1 MIGRGGVR
9 RGLLGSVKLEQKME
23 SQILTT
29 MNSEAMTVEGLDSLV
44 TLVEHVCA
52 LPAVATL
59 DWCDRAASS
68 FANEIKGSTAV
79 VLLATVRE
87 DGTIRE
93 IESIGA
99 GKHGAGNEPELIDIR
114 ARVERLS
121 TLGFG
126 ISNLAGGKP
135 QVGLVSPAQGE
146 PRSEL
151 EQLFVNSGSG
161 VAAGVCALGTPSTGR
176 VLCVIVSVP
185 AGIPEW
191 VPGVLV
197 SILPSLS
204 RKVLVAIGTS
214 TSTKSG
220 WISHREQ
227 MVLEQL
233 ILGKSVKQIADDL
246 GRSPHTVHDHVK
258 ALHRKLNAS
267 SRGELVAR
275 ALGHMMEGTGIRH
288 GDGNTPGQDG
298 RQAA

>member
-1 MIGRGGVR
+1 
-9 RGLLGSVKLEQKME
+9 ME
-23 SQILTT
+23 SQSLTALG
-29 MNSEAMTVEGLDSLV
+29 SEAMTVEGLDCLV

-68 FANEIKGSTAV
+68 FANEIPGATAI
-79 VLLATVRE
+79 VLLANVAA

-93 IESIGA
+93 IESIGVA
-99 GKHGAGNEPELIDIR
+99 KQGGASEAELGEVRIRTERMSSLELYLGNLT
-114 ARVERLS
+114 A
-121 TLGFG
+121 
-126 ISNLAGGKP
+126 GKP
-135 QVGLVSPAQGE
+135 QVGLISRVNGDRPC
-146 PRSEL
+146 EL
-151 EQLFVNSGSG
+151 VNLFSGISATG
-161 VAAGVCALGTPSTGR
+161 VVAGVCALGDPAAGR
-176 VLCVIVSVP
+176 ILCVIVGTS
-185 AGIPEW
+185 AGMPEW
-191 VPGVLV
+191 VPGVLS

-204 RKVLVAIGTS
+204 RKVVVAIGAS
-214 TSTKSG
+214 TTAKSG
-220 WISHREQ
+220 WISPREQ

-275 ALGHMMEGTGIRH
+275 ALGHLMEGSKVRH
-288 GDGNTPGQDG
+288 ADGHTPGQGDG